1 MRHPPHFTDMPILV
15 VDRSPH
21 NRRTIRQ
28 ILLQVN
34 LRRVFEAEAVASAS
48 AILLY
53 ERPSVIILDWDLPG
67 AGGLTLLQ
75 SIRNRA
81 TSPIPQVPVIA
92 MMDRPM
98 RSEVLLACTSGANE
112 VVMKPISPKNLWV
125 HLSGVIRIKRKFEV
139 KGKFLIPEQR
149 AAPEMDFV

>member
-1 MRHPPHFTDMPILV
+1 MRHPPHFQDMPVLV

-21 NRRTIRQ
+21 NRRHIRQ
-28 ILLQVN
+28 ILWQVN

-48 AILLY
+48 AVLLY
-53 ERPSVIILDWDLPG
+53 ERPNIVILDWDLPG
-67 AGGLTLLQ
+67 SGGLTLLQ

-81 TSPIPQVPVIA
+81 TSPIPQVPIIA

-98 RSEVLLACTSGANE
+98 RSEVLLASTSGANE
-112 VVMKPISPKNLWV
+112 VVKKPVSPKNLWL

-139 KGKFLIPEQR
+139 KGKFLIPEHR
-149 AAPEMDFV
+149 THHELDFA